1 MEDIRPNALDIAFN
15 DLQVEEKSHEVD
27 ELVNSIAGK
36 IAVYQ
41 REVKKQKGAKELLKT
56 LTNLQTFYSSI

>member
-1 MEDIRPNALDIAFN
+1 MLLDIAFN